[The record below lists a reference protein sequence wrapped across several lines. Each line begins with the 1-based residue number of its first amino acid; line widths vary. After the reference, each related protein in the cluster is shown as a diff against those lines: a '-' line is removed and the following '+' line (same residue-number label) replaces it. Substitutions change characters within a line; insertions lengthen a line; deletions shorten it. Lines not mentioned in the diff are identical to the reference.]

1 MYNVYSLDL
10 DKTSFIITNEIIIFN
25 NDINTIMSNEFP
37 ESSGIV
43 KLTPNVLTIRNNM
56 PFVVHNEL
64 QHRRPYFLVFYAN
77 WCGHCKT
84 LSPIMEALAQKYR
97 QMNMHKP
104 VAAIDCAE
112 HNLGSSFQ
120 NIVEGYP
127 TIFSVNGNS
136 CKRYSGPRS
145 VEAFDN
151 HLNERAA
158 ESSSQ
163 SKDVLSTSTPKVKS
177 ESRSKRAQKTKKAR
191 KLKAQLGGKHIFNRM
206 RSFRR

>member
-1 MYNVYSLDL
+1 MH
-10 DKTSFIITNEIIIFN
+10 
-25 NDINTIMSNEFP
+25 NEFS

-56 PFVVHNEL
+56 PFAIHNDL
-64 QHRRPYFLVFYAN
+64 QPKRPYFLVFYAN

-97 QMNMHKP
+97 QMSMHKP

-112 HNLGSSFQ
+112 HNLSSSFQ

-127 TIFSVNGNS
+127 TIFSVKGSS

-145 VEAFDN
+145 LEAFDN
-151 HLNERAA
+151 HLNERAV
-158 ESSSQ
+158 EPEEILSSS
-163 SKDVLSTSTPKVKS
+163 SKSSSSVVSASPKSNPKL
-177 ESRSKRAQKTKKAR
+177 EGIKKSKRAQKTKKAR
-191 KLKAQLGGKHIFNRM
+191 KVKKASQSSQSGGKGHIFNRI
-206 RSFRR
+206 RSLRR

>member
-1 MYNVYSLDL
+1 
-10 DKTSFIITNEIIIFN
+10 
-25 NDINTIMSNEFP
+25 MSNEFS

-43 KLTPNVLTIRNNM
+43 KLTPNVLSVHNNM
-56 PFVVHNEL
+56 PFTTHNEL
-64 QHRRPYFLVFYAN
+64 QHKRPYFLVFYAN

-84 LSPIMEALAQKYR
+84 LSPIMEALAQKYHH
-97 QMNMHKP
+97 MNMHKP

-112 HNLGSSFQ
+112 HNLNSSFR

-127 TIFSVNGNS
+127 TIFSVKGSS

-151 HLNERAA
+151 HLNERAT
-158 ESSSQ
+158 EPEEVLSPKSSS
-163 SKDVLSTSTPKVKS
+163 SSTSFISNTKVEGIKK
-177 ESRSKRAQKTKKAR
+177 SKREQRTKKAR
-191 KLKAQLGGKHIFNRM
+191 KVKKASKSSQLGGNRL